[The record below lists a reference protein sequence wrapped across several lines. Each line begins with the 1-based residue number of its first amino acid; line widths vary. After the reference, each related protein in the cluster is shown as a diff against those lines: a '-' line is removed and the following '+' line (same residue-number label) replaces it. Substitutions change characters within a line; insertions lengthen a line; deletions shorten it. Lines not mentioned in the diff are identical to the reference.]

1 MLSGLWIYA
10 LYSTLEVD
18 LRASLLDLYLVFFL
32 MWNCEDKYW
41 RRAKAWAVLEI
52 SISLS
57 VSIQKNLWPS
67 VPQDLQISSVAAYYW
82 ETDGS
87 NLKPDSFSFI
97 LIGQWRNISNK
108 ASPWL
113 RGMELAGGAFWC
125 CWHPLPPYETA
136 VNQGRLY
143 CNSARWAL
151 VRCTP
156 LSSPECLQRW
166 TPY

>member
-87 NLKPDSFSFI
+87 NLKPDSFSFSFSFI

-108 ASPWL
+108 ESPHQCSPRRVAVEPSLIHCRLVLRQWMSAASE
-113 RGMELAGGAFWC
+113 GTSC
-125 CWHPLPPYETA
+125 
-136 VNQGRLY
+136 
-143 CNSARWAL
+143 
-151 VRCTP
+151 
-156 LSSPECLQRW
+156 
-166 TPY
+166 